1 MKAQIRG
8 KTRNRGRDWAI
19 FRRSDEKKV
28 AGGLAGFMA
37 GDPLKDANIAK
48 ASAEKAAKTA

>member
-19 FRRSDEKKV
+19 FRRPDEKN
-28 AGGLAGFMA
+28 GYREGLAGFMTEM
-37 GDPLKDANIAK
+37 L
-48 ASAEKAAKTA
+48 